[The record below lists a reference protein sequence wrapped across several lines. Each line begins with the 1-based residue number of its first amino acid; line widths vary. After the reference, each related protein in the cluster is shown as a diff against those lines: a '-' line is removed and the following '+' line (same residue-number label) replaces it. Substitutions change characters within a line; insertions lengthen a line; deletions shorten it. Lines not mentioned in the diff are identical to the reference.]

1 LGRAIARGGPPGFPR
16 RPDLPKLNPMEAAI
30 GFGQKDISRD
40 VRKFPVASVYA
51 ALQLDRFSFRLWR
64 MWQAADSGF

>member
-1 LGRAIARGGPPGFPR
+1 
-16 RPDLPKLNPMEAAI
+16 MEAAI